1 MYKGIKKREKGEFIR
16 CLGRCQNLSM
26 FKSNTYSRSI
36 MFVHVKIRYKSP
48 SVQNKSL
55 EKKDKILI

>member
-1 MYKGIKKREKGEFIR
+1 
-16 CLGRCQNLSM
+16 M

-36 MFVHVKIRYKSP
+36 MFVHVKNQYKSP